1 MSLYPSIQTRAQ
13 AELDALLS
21 SSDRLPTL
29 DDRPHLPYVDALM
42 KELWRW
48 NPSVPLGL
56 AHRVAEDN
64 VYRGMEIKE
73 GTIVYANIWYAFP

>member
-13 AELDALLS
+13 TELESLLS
-21 SSDRLPTL
+21 TEDRLPTL

-56 AHRVAEDN
+56 PHMANADD
-64 VYRGMEIKE
+64 VYRGWKVEK
-73 GTIVYANIWYAFP
+73 GTVVWANIW